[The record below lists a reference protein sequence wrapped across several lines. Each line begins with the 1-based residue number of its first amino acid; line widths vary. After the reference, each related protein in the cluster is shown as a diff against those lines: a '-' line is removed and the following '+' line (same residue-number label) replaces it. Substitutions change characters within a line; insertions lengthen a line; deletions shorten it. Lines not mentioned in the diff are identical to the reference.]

1 MINGYC
7 VHCMEAVSA
16 EDARCGHCGNTA
28 EYESRTHHLK
38 PGSLLQGRYLI
49 GRVLG
54 EGGFGITYVGRDKLL
69 DMRVAVKEFY
79 PNGMSHRNHY
89 ESNTVT
95 LSHGNSGAD
104 FERNM
109 QRFLQEARL
118 LAKFSS
124 EPGIVGVRDFF
135 RENGTAYI
143 IMEYLD
149 GITLK
154 TYVQEYGPVP
164 PEQLFAM
171 LDPVLLSL
179 ARVHEQGL
187 IHRDISPDNIIML
200 RETGNLKLLD
210 FGAAR
215 DVSEERSLSVV
226 LKWGYAPEEQYRTKG
241 LQGSWTDVYAICA
254 TMYKCMTGVTPM
266 ESLDRIFGD
275 TLKPPSEL
283 GVDIDQRQEQALMH
297 GLGVKKEDR
306 TQDIY
311 ALREELF
318 GIPVEEQRPRITVG
332 QEHSRSGGPHTF
344 SGKPATFSF
353 PHSRGISVSGS
364 RLSGTPVPEEE
375 NETVYSREDIRSV
388 SRASHEDAPTEYIP
402 LQSQQAQLLQQEAE
416 APADPEEKE
425 MPEPGIPEETP
436 DVQVSDVPDPED
448 ETIIGNIFEEEQ
460 PENTGSEE
468 KQGGSRR
475 WVKPACFA
483 AGAAAVLIGAALLFG
498 SRKPPETGLP
508 MAKVP
513 AQRVMAAD
521 CSGILRRE
529 NASGSVLELK
539 VREQS
544 VYEQYQTAIVLCDVT
559 VLEKGAEKQY
569 TVKLHYDYEAN
580 GWMLNGLSRIE
591 G

>member
-7 VHCMEAVSA
+7 VHCMEPVSA
-16 EDARCGHCGNTA
+16 GDTRCEHCGNTS
-28 EYESRTHHLK
+28 EYETRVHHLK
-38 PGSLLQGRYLI
+38 PGSLLKERYLI
-49 GRVLG
+49 GRTLG

-89 ESNTVT
+89 DGNTVT
-95 LSHGNSGAD
+95 LSQGNSGAD

-109 QRFLQEARL
+109 HRFLQEARI

-154 TYVQEYGPVP
+154 TYIQEYGPVQ
-164 PEQLFAM
+164 PETLFAM

-200 RETGNLKLLD
+200 RDTGNLKLLD

-215 DVSEERSLSVV
+215 DVSEEKSLSVV

-254 TMYKCMTGVTPM
+254 TMYKCITGVTPV
-266 ESLDRIFGD
+266 ESLDRVFGD
-275 TLKPPSEL
+275 SLKRPSEL
-283 GVDIDQRQEQALMH
+283 GAQIDPDQERALMH
-297 GLGVKKEDR
+297 GMGVRKEDR
-306 TQDIY
+306 IQDIY

-318 GIPVEEQRPRITVG
+318 GIPREEQKPRITVG
-332 QEHSRSGGPHTF
+332 QVTSGSGGPHTF
-344 SGKPATFSF
+344 SGKPRTFS
-353 PHSRGISVSGS
+353 SSVSGLRSVSGS
-364 RLSGTPVPEEE
+364 RISVRPEEE
-375 NETVYSREDIRSV
+375 EGTVYSVGDLRSV
-388 SRASHEDAPTEYIP
+388 SAQMQEDAPTEYIP
-402 LQSQQAQLLQQEAE
+402 LSSQREQPLREEAE
-416 APADPEEKE
+416 AEPVQAENGAPEARIPAEQAEAVPVQEAQEADRKPE
-425 MPEPGIPEETP
+425 
-436 DVQVSDVPDPED
+436 VSEGEAQTAD
-448 ETIIGNIFEEEQ
+448 EGRTEGR
-460 PENTGSEE
+460 TGM
-468 KQGGSRR
+468 GR
-475 WVKPACFA
+475 WVKTACAA
-483 AGAAAVLIGAALLFG
+483 AGVAAVLAGAALLFG
-498 SRKPPETGLP
+498 SRTRQDLP
-508 MAKVP
+508 MAEIP
-513 AQRVMAAD
+513 AERVMAAD
-521 CSGILRRE
+521 CSGVLRQKE
-529 NASGSVLELK
+529 ASGSVLGLE
-539 VREQS
+539 VREQT

-559 VLEKGAEKQY
+559 VLEKGSEKQY
-569 TVKLHYDYEAN
+569 AVKLHYDYEEDH
-580 GWMLNGLSRIE
+580 WMLNGLSGIE